1 MDIDHL
7 RGWIGRTEEASDL
20 VTPRL
25 IESYAATF
33 APHLAP
39 GPRGD
44 APLALHGVSHHPSR
58 R

>member
-39 GPRGD
+39 ARR
-44 APLALHGVSHHPSR
+44 ATRRSRCTGVSHHPSR